1 MSREQTITVNTLI
14 TKDRRARE
22 VQLTEYINS
31 ARDEAQ
37 AIGFPWDEPHW
48 PGVGFFVKQ
57 PFLPR
62 GGKPSKAK
70 TKIGPDRRLDAAF
83 IEFAKAYVT
92 ERHLTNPAASQGGHT
107 MRLQTLRLLEAALL
121 DLRGVADPLD
131 IDAAVFD
138 EAARRVKSV
147 LAAGGPYKVG
157 RELETLAG
165 VMVRHG
171 VLPAICEDW
180 TNPNKPLRS
189 TTIAVD
195 AESQRK
201 REQRLPNHD
210 ALYVLADIFN
220 RKFDLSDERVH
231 RDIYT
236 TSITALLM
244 SAPSRGEEIHRLPLR
259 LVVKATDKFGME
271 QMGLRLEA
279 SKGFGAYVKWVWS
292 GMVPV
297 AELAIERVKAITQEA
312 RNLAKHLE
320 GRNAGRFY
328 RHPNCPKVADNAP
341 LTAEQVCLALGYATN
356 NARYS
361 AGDSLRGN
369 GLSGINGT
377 YTLQRL
383 WDAVVLPQHRQLHPH
398 FPYVSA
404 KDMARGTRGGLK
416 FSEALFCMLR
426 HQLHQWNSTSPV
438 QLWLPGLKSFNID
451 VGPSIKASIFERYG
465 YMDPSGKPFKITSH
479 PIRHLLNTEA
489 QRAGLTDE
497 QIAHWSGRRVVAQNT
512 TYDHRTIE
520 ERVDQAREV
529 VERVQSAVALP
540 NAEPAPGADVVHRQ
554 WVIKV
559 VQKPRSMR
567 DIEDIQPHLGAL
579 KTLYGECHHDWS
591 FAPCEG
597 FVKCLDCSEHACIK
611 GSDSDAKTKLERLE
625 ALREGVMR
633 DLAKARKTAAE
644 DVDARDWLKVQERY
658 KAKVDQLI
666 SILQSDSVPDGA
678 VIRSADGQHPTHMHR
693 ALRGLAVKALEQ
705 KGGSTEAMT
714 RLLQAVESGIAGVN
728 RLHQSANTAPAQ
740 ALSAPSEPS

>member
-1 MSREQTITVNTLI
+1 MSRQQNIDVTSLI
-14 TKDRRARE
+14 TKDRRARQA
-22 VQLTEYINS
+22 QLTEYINS
-31 ARDEAQ
+31 ARNEAQ
-37 AIGFPWDEPHW
+37 ALGFPWDEPRW
-48 PGVGFFVKQ
+48 EGVGYFVKQ

-62 GGKPSKAK
+62 GGTPRKA
-70 TKIGPDRRLDAAF
+70 KIGPDMCLDAAF

-92 ERHLTNPAASQGGHT
+92 ERHLTNPGESQEGHT
-107 MRLQTLRLLEAALL
+107 KRLQTLRLVEAALL
-121 DLRGVADPLD
+121 DLRGLADPLD

-138 EAARRVKSV
+138 EVARRVSSV

-165 VMVRHG
+165 VMVRRG

-180 TNPNKPLRS
+180 TNPNKGPKN
-189 TTIAVD
+189 TNIAVD

-220 RKFDLSDERVH
+220 RTFDLSDERVH

-244 SAPSRGEEIHRLPLR
+244 SAPSRGEEIHRLPLC
-259 LVVKATDKFGME
+259 LVIKATDKFGTE
-271 QMGLRLEA
+271 QTGLRLEA

-292 GMVPV
+292 EMVPV
-297 AELAIERVKAITQEA
+297 AELAIERVKTITQEA

-341 LTAEQVCLALGYATN
+341 LTAEQVCFALGYAIN
-356 NARYS
+356 NVRYS

-369 GLSGINGT
+369 GLSGVDGT

-383 WDAVVLPQHRQLHPH
+383 WDEVVLPRHRQLHPH

-404 KDMARGTRGGLK
+404 KDKARGKKGGLK

-426 HQLHQWNSTSPV
+426 HQLHQWNGTSPV
-438 QLWLPGLKSFNID
+438 QLWLPDLKDFRVD
-451 VGPSIKASIFERYG
+451 VGPSPQTNIFERYG
-465 YMDPSGKPFKITSH
+465 YMDPSGKPFKLTSH

-489 QRAGLTDE
+489 QRVGLTDE

-520 ERVDQAREV
+520 ERVDQTREV

-540 NAEPAPGADVVHRQ
+540 NAEPTPGADVVHGQ
-554 WVIKV
+554 WVIKLV
-559 VQKPRSMR
+559 RKPRALR
-567 DIEDIQPHLGAL
+567 DIEDIQPHLAGL

-625 ALREGVMR
+625 ALREGVIR
-633 DLAKARKTAAE
+633 DVAKARKTAEE
-644 DVDARDWLKVQERY
+644 DIDAQDWLKVQERY
-658 KAKVDQLI
+658 AAKVDQLI
-666 SILQSDSVPDGA
+666 SILQNDSVPDGA

-693 ALRGLAVKALEQ
+693 ALRGLAIKAIEQ
-705 KGGSTEAMT
+705 GGGSNEAMT
-714 RLLQAVESGIAGVN
+714 RLLQSIESGIGGNDAGAT
-728 RLHQSANTAPAQ
+728 LIASALALAAP
-740 ALSAPSEPS
+740 PEPS